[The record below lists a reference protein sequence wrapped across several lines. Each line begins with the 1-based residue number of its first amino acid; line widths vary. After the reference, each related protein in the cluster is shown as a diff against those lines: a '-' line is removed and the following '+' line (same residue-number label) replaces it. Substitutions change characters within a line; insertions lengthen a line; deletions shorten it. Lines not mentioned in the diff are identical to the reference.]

1 MHSTESTR
9 GVRRAVALPTP
20 ARRGRFE
27 QENLNPKKQ
36 VKPVGD
42 MGSNRWGTWAGLQI
56 REQTAIK
63 GDELRG
69 LLVRAHLG
77 SRQLPARQWSVS
89 VERFQETQS

>member
-1 MHSTESTR
+1 MVDLNRKIT
-9 GVRRAVALPTP
+9 LK
-20 ARRGRFE
+20 
-27 QENLNPKKQ
+27 NLNPKKQ

-89 VERFQETQS
+89 VERFQETQSRWRSWQDCGREEVGPS